1 MKFADIVQILSK
13 DFDIHPA
20 IIDGEEEI
28 LEIKLIDPRDVS
40 ASPGTLFF
48 GYDNQSMTLPMNCIL
63 AGEQPRTVSLP
74 EMNHPAGEPTGT
86 DALPQLKN
94 LAWIRP
100 EDFSSIFNEV
110 QDLLTNRKQNAF
122 YAYIM
127 DVADRV
133 HSVDTL
139 IDVASQSFGASLIF
153 IDRDFRILSY
163 STQVPVTDPLWSNN
177 ISRGY
182 CDYEF
187 ITEVRKLK
195 AIQMAD
201 SSSNPIE
208 VTCKSSPFRKLASR
222 VYCRDTW
229 TGFIILIE
237 NDDSYRPS
245 HVEMLRILSGVIGY
259 SVMKYSPEML
269 YHTNAY
275 RSFLHSLLIGA
286 PLSAQPEAYQKL
298 PFPDRIQLFYMT
310 AESKEKA
317 LPSEAYLS
325 SRLGEILPNCHILSS
340 RDYAIV
346 IGSADDL
353 TDPHCIL
360 TLFPPQIQVCTGISN
375 VFHDI
380 RNLRTALNEAEDAL
394 EAGMSVDPGRRF
406 YYFEEFGV
414 YVMIRNQKKREDI
427 RRYIHPAIPLLKTY
441 DNENDSQLVETLS
454 EYLRCNNS
462 IKDTADALFLHRN
475 SVIYRLKKIEEV
487 GQIRLDDVHTRFLL
501 QLSFLIL
508 TT

>member
-1 MKFADIVQILSK
+1 MKFTDIIEILSK
-13 DFDIHPA
+13 DFEIYPVILDQ
-20 IIDGEEEI
+20 EEEI
-28 LEIKLIDPRDVS
+28 LEIKLIDPRDDS
-40 ASPGTLFF
+40 PSPGTLFF
-48 GYDNQSMTLPMNCIL
+48 GYGNQSGGLPANCIL
-63 AGEQPRTVSLP
+63 AGDLP
-74 EMNHPAGEPTGT
+74 EGMHPQAEAEHSGSTGRPQAEAEHSYEPSPEPG
-86 DALPQLKN
+86 ASSLSGLKN
-94 LAWIRP
+94 LARIHP

-110 QDLLTNRKQNAF
+110 QDLLANRKQNAF

-360 TLFPPQIQVCTGISN
+360 T
-375 VFHDI
+375 
-380 RNLRTALNEAEDAL
+380 
-394 EAGMSVDPGRRF
+394 
-406 YYFEEFGV
+406 
-414 YVMIRNQKKREDI
+414 
-427 RRYIHPAIPLLKTY
+427 
-441 DNENDSQLVETLS
+441 S
-454 EYLRCNNS
+454 EW
-462 IKDTADALFLHRN
+462 
-475 SVIYRLKKIEEV
+475 
-487 GQIRLDDVHTRFLL
+487 
-501 QLSFLIL
+501 SFF
-508 TT
+508 